1 MTERPTF
8 HEDLTH
14 GDEVKAGSERSF
26 GIVFAVVFTIIGLFP
41 LLDGGAPHIWAISV
55 AGVFLAL
62 AFVAPRLLA
71 PLNRGWFLFGMV
83 LHKVVNPL
91 IMGLMFYVTITPIGL
106 LMRAFGKKPLDLD
119 FDRNADSYWVHRST
133 PKPESMKRQF

>member
-83 LHKVVNPL
+83 LHKVV
-91 IMGLMFYVTITPIGL
+91 TPIGL